1 MSTVEIAVVVG
12 GQWSGAE
19 EGTEGWLKGAGC
31 FADLGCGDVECGVVM
46 GEGEGGKVE
55 GKGGAGIDD
64 MLLRLSIKE
73 RMEAL
78 QAKRDM
84 REERRRRAEIE
95 TEERRRRARSQA
107 MDDLLKGVE
116 VLEEL
121 GLCDIPDQE
130 FVREME
136 RKVKEAMRGWCARL
150 GDVDPSDLKC

>member
-12 GQWSGAE
+12 GPCDG
-19 EGTEGWLKGAGC
+19 
-31 FADLGCGDVECGVVM
+31 GCGDVERGVVM
-46 GEGEGGKVE
+46 GADEEEEEEKWE
-55 GKGGAGIDD
+55 AGKGGGVKEGKARVME

-84 REERRRRAEIE
+84 REERRRKAEIE
-95 TEERRRRARSQA
+95 MEERGRRARSQA

-121 GLCDIPDQE
+121 SLCDIPDQE

-150 GDVDPSDLKC
+150 GDVDPLDLKC